1 MSERS
6 LGSPPPSRPFEPHHT
21 RALTFSPL
29 ANAPPPFASPPGYPT
44 DMHRRTVSIL
54 MSHCDVDKDG
64 GISYDEFVDALAR
77 ETVAPAAMGK
87 RGMQSTEA
95 MGVDNHPTGDRPVAN
110 WHASDTTDVTYG
122 DGWRRKGLRAP
133 PAPPV
138 VVRAASRPQGP
149 QALPVRP
156 PLALQPPLGDRPVT
170 NWQAPPPHARAAPR
184 LMTPDDAPTSRLT
197 SGAKPR
203 DHHLRGA
210 FGPGVAFS
218 EGPHP
223 AAPRL
228 RPTPS
233 WEQPWEQLEGVDLKG
248 DPQPEQE
255 QQQQE
260 LQQFLQQEQQ
270 WRRSNQAQH
279 HGATEQAFATSQLD
293 HLQAQI
299 ELAVNTRFPSA
310 SAAFVRIKKAQP
322 NKVTAAELFQAVQ
335 SWGVVVPLEQ
345 VHELVARSCDDNQ
358 NGTMAY
364 NEFSMN
370 IMKMDHKSAPTI
382 PDPQGR

>member
-1 MSERS
+1 MR
-6 LGSPPPSRPFEPHHT
+6 
-21 RALTFSPL
+21 
-29 ANAPPPFASPPGYPT
+29 
-44 DMHRRTVSIL
+44 
-54 MSHCDVDKDG
+54 HCDVDKDG
-64 GISYDEFVDALAR
+64 GISYEEFVDALAR

-110 WHASDTTDVTYG
+110 WHASDTTDVTDG

-133 PAPPV
+133 PAPPPV
-138 VVRAASRPQGP
+138 VVRAAARPQRP
-149 QALPVRP
+149 AARP
-156 PLALQPPLGDRPVT
+156 PMALQPPLGDRPVT
-170 NWQAPPPHARAAPR
+170 NWRAPPPHARAAPR
-184 LMTPDDAPTSRLT
+184 LMSPDDAPTSRLT
-197 SGAKPR
+197 SGDKPPG
-203 DHHLRGA
+203 HHLRGT

-233 WEQPWEQLEGVDLKG
+233 WGQPWDQTDGDLEGDLTGEYLKG
-248 DPQPEQE
+248 EYLKGAPQPQE
-255 QQQQE
+255 QQEELQQE
-260 LQQFLQQEQQ
+260 LQ

-279 HGATEQAFATSQLD
+279 HGATEQAFATSSQLD
-293 HLQAQI
+293 HLQSQI

-345 VHELVARSCDDNQ
+345 VHELVARSRDDNHD
-358 NGTMAY
+358 GTMAY
-364 NEFSMN
+364 NEFSLN

-382 PDPQGR
+382 PDARGR

>member
-1 MSERS
+1 M
-6 LGSPPPSRPFEPHHT
+6 
-21 RALTFSPL
+21 
-29 ANAPPPFASPPGYPT
+29 
-44 DMHRRTVSIL
+44 
-54 MSHCDVDKDG
+54 DKDG
-64 GISYDEFVDALAR
+64 GISYEEFVDALAR

-110 WHASDTTDVTYG
+110 WHASDTTDVTDG

-133 PAPPV
+133 PAPPPV
-138 VVRAASRPQGP
+138 VVRPAARPQRP
-149 QALPVRP
+149 AARP
-156 PLALQPPLGDRPVT
+156 PMALQPPLGDRPVT
-170 NWQAPPPHARAAPR
+170 HWRAPPPHARAAPR
-184 LMTPDDAPTSRLT
+184 LMSPDDAPTSRLT
-197 SGAKPR
+197 SGDKPPG
-203 DHHLRGA
+203 HHLRGT

-233 WEQPWEQLEGVDLKG
+233 WGQPWEQPDGDLEGDLTGEYLKG
-248 DPQPEQE
+248 EYLKGAPQPQE
-255 QQQQE
+255 QQEGDPTGECLKGEYLKGGPQPQEQQE
-260 LQQFLQQEQQ
+260 LQQELQ

-279 HGATEQAFATSQLD
+279 HGATTEQAFATSSQLD
-293 HLQAQI
+293 HLQSQI

-345 VHELVARSCDDNQ
+345 VHELVARSRDDNHD
-358 NGTMAY
+358 GTMAY
-364 NEFSMN
+364 NEFSLN

-382 PDPQGR
+382 PDARGR